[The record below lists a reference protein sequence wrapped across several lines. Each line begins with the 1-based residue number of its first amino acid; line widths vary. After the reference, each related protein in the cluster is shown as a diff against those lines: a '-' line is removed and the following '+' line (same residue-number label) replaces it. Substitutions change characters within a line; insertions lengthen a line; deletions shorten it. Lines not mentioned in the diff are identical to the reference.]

1 MSRRGRTRGH
11 GCAGTLRGV
20 CPLLLLLLLLSAS
33 HAFLSS
39 RSGVTL
45 PQRRREDGSLY
56 TVHSNA
62 QDREQRYRVRMP
74 ATVCNAVPTAWRP
87 LSKEA
92 QLQDYRRSKQ
102 GGASGVAVAVGQV
115 PRPVVVTSGKDDGAS
130 PTALREFCSRE
141 AKIRPEAGMDGG
153 RGMLAQCL
161 REDNVQWCPGDRHEI
176 AVAAGEL
183 RGVKQLGGKSPKCMV
198 VNKWSCPQIDAPLNK
213 ETGQVHLPARAKKLA
228 ELGLPEPALPNRDLV
243 RHAFKRCAIV
253 GNGPSL
259 AGAQSGRFINQ
270 YDAVF
275 RCVTGCEKEEGEH
288 PGFCND
294 WAEVNL
300 RRLICGRC

>member
-1 MSRRGRTRGH
+1 MTGRIAFASAGLSH
-11 GCAGTLRGV
+11 AALPGTL
-20 CPLLLLLLLLSAS
+20 
-33 HAFLSS
+33 
-39 RSGVTL
+39 
-45 PQRRREDGSLY
+45 
-56 TVHSNA
+56 
-62 QDREQRYRVRMP
+62 
-74 ATVCNAVPTAWRP
+74 
-87 LSKEA
+87 
-92 QLQDYRRSKQ
+92 
-102 GGASGVAVAVGQV
+102 
-115 PRPVVVTSGKDDGAS
+115 
-130 PTALREFCSRE
+130 
-141 AKIRPEAGMDGG
+141 
-153 RGMLAQCL
+153 
-161 REDNVQWCPGDRHEI
+161 PGT
-176 AVAAGEL
+176 
-183 RGVKQLGGKSPKCMV
+183 Q
-198 VNKWSCPQIDAPLNK
+198 
-213 ETGQVHLPARAKKLA
+213 GQVHLPARAKKLA